1 MASWI
6 RIKREF
12 LISFMVSICAFLML
26 GSDITPAY
34 ADSDTTILEQVVLS
48 GVVLLEHH
56 ATELQEKLGQPTC
69 LVQKSD
75 PSRTIYV
82 YRASDGSFVSFYL
95 NTSRA
100 HVDHGRIIAI
110 GMTRSLTLSSECQK
124 MIPASHGV
132 VPLQRDLLGT
142 FQLGTSV
149 DHITQ
154 QYGQPE
160 DVTKDG
166 TRVRMTFSRTQAPN
180 HFIVW
185 TFDFEHDQLIGWT
198 VEAFPIFFEVAG

>member
-1 MASWI
+1 MSSWI
-6 RIKREF
+6 PIKRGF
-12 LISFMVSICAFLML
+12 LIPFTVSICALLVM
-26 GSDITPAY
+26 GGGITPAY
-34 ADSDTTILEQVVLS
+34 AESDTTISGEVVLS

-56 ATELQEKLGQPTC
+56 ATELQEKLGKPTC

-75 PSRTIYV
+75 PSRTIYI
-82 YRASDGSFVSFYL
+82 YRATDGSFVSFSL
-95 NTSRA
+95 ETSRA
-100 HVDHGRIIAI
+100 HVDHDRIIAI
-110 GMTRSLTLSSECQK
+110 GMTRTLTLPSECQK

-132 VPLQRDLLGT
+132 VPLQRDSLET
-142 FQLGTSV
+142 FRLGTSV

-166 TRVRMTFSRTQAPN
+166 THVRMTFSRTQAPN
-180 HFIVW
+180 HYIVW
-185 TFDFEHDQLIGWT
+185 TFDFDHDRLIGWT